1 MQQLKKFICLLLF
14 LFIMSS
20 CQEKIA
26 YDKEWA
32 ANFAQQQVKA
42 MDGYRLEGV
51 YFYQGNHIRVNDQ
64 KVGKAV
70 VVKAV
75 VRYYDVFKD
84 PNKYELVS
92 VFDESNIDLAG
103 QGYIYGE
110 DGDRLLGVD
119 QIDVYDSNQPIKYLR
134 AMDDKDISEV
144 NRKLNTVQIK

>member
-14 LFIMSS
+14 LFIMTA

-42 MDGYRLEGV
+42 
-51 YFYQGNHIRVNDQ
+51 
-64 KVGKAV
+64 KAV

>member
-1 MQQLKKFICLLLF
+1 MEDNATIKEIY
-14 LFIMSS
+14 LFITISFYNDS
-20 CQEKIA
+20 LSRKIA

-75 VRYYDVFKD
+75 IRYYDVFKD
-84 PNKYELVS
+84 QTNMSL
-92 VFDESNIDLAG
+92 FLF
-103 QGYIYGE
+103 
-110 DGDRLLGVD
+110 LM
-119 QIDVYDSNQPIKYLR
+119 NQTLI
-134 AMDDKDISEV
+134 
-144 NRKLNTVQIK
+144 

>member
-1 MQQLKKFICLLLF
+1 MIRNGRQILH
-14 LFIMSS
+14 SS
-20 CQEKIA
+20 KLRL
-26 YDKEWA
+26 W
-32 ANFAQQQVKA
+32 
-42 MDGYRLEGV
+42 MDIVWREYI
-51 YFYQGNHIRVNDQ
+51 FYQGNHIRVNDQ

-134 AMDDKDISEV
+134 AMDDKDIGEV

>member
-1 MQQLKKFICLLLF
+1 M
-14 LFIMSS
+14 
-20 CQEKIA
+20 
-26 YDKEWA
+26 
-32 ANFAQQQVKA
+32 
-42 MDGYRLEGV
+42 
-51 YFYQGNHIRVNDQ
+51 
-64 KVGKAV
+64 KAV
-70 VVKAV
+70 VS
-75 VRYYDVFKD
+75 YYDVFKD